1 VESLH
6 LRVNNNFK
14 IKRMKIAGLV
24 TSIILTVFFIK
35 ETNTIKMDKTQ
46 QASIYD
52 ISINSIIGEPINLK
66 DFKGKKIL
74 FVNTASEC
82 GFTGQYEG
90 LEKLHKTH
98 KDKLVV
104 IGIPCN
110 QFGGQEP
117 GTLSQIQSFCEVN
130 YGVTFLMTEKVDVKG
145 DNQHPLYAWLTNKE
159 LNGVKSSSVK
169 WNFQKYLIDENGKYI
184 DFYYS
189 LTKPMNSKITNQLK

>member
-1 VESLH
+1 MNLESSL
-6 LRVNNNFK
+6 
-14 IKRMKIAGLV
+14 
-24 TSIILTVFFIK
+24 
-35 ETNTIKMDKTQ
+35 
-46 QASIYD
+46 YD
-52 ISINSIIGEPINLK
+52 ISIKSITGEVINFK

-90 LEKLHKTH
+90 LEKLYETY

-104 IGIPCN
+104 IGVPCN

-117 GTLSQIQSFCEVN
+117 GTLTEIQTFCKVN
-130 YGVTFLMTEKVDVKG
+130 YGVTFLLTEKVDVKG
-145 DNQHPLYAWLTNKE
+145 DNQHPLYAWLTKKD

-169 WNFQKYLIDENGKYI
+169 WNFQKYMIDENGNYI

-189 LTKPMNSKITNQLK
+189 ITKPLSSKITNHLK

>member
-1 VESLH
+1 
-6 LRVNNNFK
+6 
-14 IKRMKIAGLV
+14 MKIVGLI
-24 TSIILTVFFIK
+24 TSIILSVFFIN
-35 ETNTIKMDKTQ
+35 ETNLNKTAMSTQ
-46 QASIYD
+46 PSLYD
-52 ISINSIIGEPINLK
+52 ISINSITGEPINLS

-90 LEKLHKTH
+90 LEKLHQTY

-104 IGIPCN
+104 IGLPCN

-117 GTLSQIQSFCEVN
+117 GTLTEIQTFCKQN
-130 YGVTFLMTEKVDVKG
+130 YGVTFLMTEKIDVKG
-145 DNQHPLYAWLTNKE
+145 ENQHPLYAWLTKKE

-189 LTKPMNSKITNQLK
+189 LTKPLSSKITKQL

>member
-1 VESLH
+1 
-6 LRVNNNFK
+6 
-14 IKRMKIAGLV
+14 MKIAGLI
-24 TSIILTVFFIK
+24 TSIILSVFFIK
-35 ETNTIKMDKTQ
+35 ETNTTNMEKIQ
-46 QASIYD
+46 QNSLYD
-52 ISINSIIGEPINLK
+52 ISINSITGEPINLK
-66 DFKGKKIL
+66 EFKGKKIL

-90 LEKLHKTH
+90 LEKLHKEY

-117 GTLSQIQSFCEVN
+117 GTLTEIQTFCKQN

-145 DNQHPLYAWLTNKE
+145 DNQHPLYAWLTKKE

-189 LTKPMNSKITNQLK
+189 ITKPLSSKITKQLQ

>member
-1 VESLH
+1 
-6 LRVNNNFK
+6 
-14 IKRMKIAGLV
+14 MKIASLV
-24 TSIILTVFFIK
+24 TSLLLSVFIIN
-35 ETNTIKMDKTQ
+35 ETTINNKDMNTQ
-46 QASIYD
+46 SALYD
-52 ISINSIIGEPINLK
+52 ISINSISGEAINFK

-90 LEKLHKTH
+90 LEKLYNTY

-104 IGIPCN
+104 IGVPCN

-117 GTLSQIQSFCEVN
+117 GTLTEIQTFCKVN
-130 YGVTFLMTEKVDVKG
+130 YGVTFLLTEKVDVKG
-145 DNQHPLYAWLTNKE
+145 ENQHPLYAWLTKKE

-169 WNFQKYLIDENGKYI
+169 WNFQKYLIDENGDYI

-189 LTKPMNSKITNQLK
+189 ITKPMSSKITKQL